1 MTRQEFHRLRIN
13 ASECNNFEEYAFEVG
28 GSLPAEYYT
37 EDGYADKAVS
47 VLEIIWDLR
56 DNYNFSA
63 VRKASGLTQRS
74 FSEAYGI
81 PLRSIENWDASVST
95 PPPYLLDLLAAD
107 VISNLFAE
115 NQ

>member
-1 MTRQEFHRLRIN
+1 MTRQDFHRLRIN
-13 ASECNNFEEYAFEVG
+13 ATECNRFDEYVFEAS
-28 GSLPAEYYT
+28 GSLPGEYYT
-37 EDGYADKAVS
+37 EDGIADKAVS
-47 VLEIIWDLR
+47 VLEIIWGLR

-81 PLRSIENWDASVST
+81 PLRSVENWDASVST

-107 VISNLFAE
+107 VISNLFYAK
-115 NQ
+115 